1 MVKDFNNFGHK
12 NAELLRHYIVK
23 EIRKIDKKITNNSSQ
38 IAGYFIASFVDILIV
53 MIFDDFLKKES
64 ICFRIILVVIF
75 CGIFIIL
82 SKIISRVLANRHVDF
97 LIEGRQKFEK
107 DNIEKYIDEF
117 DNIACDGL
125 LICQNYMKK
134 YKSDKEYSEIKEFY
148 FYEIVHHLKKA
159 INIFE
164 QVYGGNDRHLY
175 IRNTKSD
182 PLYKIDRYRIDNFIK
197 LSTKICKFVRSESKD
212 NREFQDELLAHDI
225 ESIWIKLKE
234 LNR

>member
-82 SKIISRVLANRHVDF
+82 SKIISACISKSPCGFFNR
-97 LIEGRQKFEK
+97 G
-107 DNIEKYIDEF
+107 
-117 DNIACDGL
+117 
-125 LICQNYMKK
+125 
-134 YKSDKEYSEIKEFY
+134 
-148 FYEIVHHLKKA
+148 KA
-159 INIFE
+159 
-164 QVYGGNDRHLY
+164 
-175 IRNTKSD
+175 
-182 PLYKIDRYRIDNFIK
+182 KI
-197 LSTKICKFVRSESKD
+197 
-212 NREFQDELLAHDI
+212 
-225 ESIWIKLKE
+225 
-234 LNR
+234 